1 MSQRGFW
8 DEVRRME
15 KIEGLQ
21 PSLPRMKE
29 LIPWE
34 TFRPLLMQGYA
45 QDRKS
50 NAGRKPIDPVM
61 MFRMLVLQQLYNLSD
76 EEVEYQVNDRRSFEE
91 FVGLGIMDS
100 IPDAKTVWFFRERLI
115 SAGVIEELFEMF
127 DQFLCEA
134 GFEPKGGQ
142 IVDATLIPVPIQ
154 RNTREENQEIKAG
167 NVPDSFKENPN
178 RLPQKDLDAQWVKKN
193 DVSYYGYKNS
203 INIDRE
209 HGFIRRYDV
218 TPANIHDSQML
229 PALVDPKNEQNYF
242 FGDSAFAGKLF
253 EEFLSAAGFE
263 SFIHEKGQKNT
274 PLSEASKAFNS
285 VKSRIRALVEHVF
298 GQMVMT
304 MKGKYTRLI
313 GLTRVKAWWGLRN
326 LTFNMR
332 RFTMKVA

>member
-1 MSQRGFW
+1 MGQRGFW

-15 KIEGLQ
+15 KIDEMQ

-34 TFRPLLMQGYA
+34 SFRPLLLQAYV

-50 NAGRKPIDPVM
+50 NAGRKPIDPVI
-61 MFRMLVLQQLYNLSD
+61 MFRMLILQQLYNLSD
-76 EEVEYQVNDRRSFEE
+76 EELEYQVNDRRSFEE
-91 FVGLGIMDS
+91 FVGLGIMNS
-100 IPDAKTVWFFRERLI
+100 IPDAKTVWLFRERLI
-115 SAGVIEELFEMF
+115 NAGVVEELFEMF
-127 DQFLCEA
+127 DHFLCEA
-134 GFEPKGGQ
+134 GFEPRGGQ

-154 RNTREENQEIKAG
+154 RNTKEENQEIKAG
-167 NVPDSFKENPN
+167 NVPDSFTENPN
-178 RLPQKDLDAQWVKKN
+178 RLPQKDLDARWVKKN

-203 INIDRE
+203 INIDRD
-209 HGFIRRYDV
+209 HGFIRKYDIS
-218 TPANIHDSQML
+218 PANIHDSHML
-229 PALVDPKNEQNYF
+229 PALIDPKNEQNFF
-242 FGDSAFAGKLF
+242 FGDSAYAGNIF

-263 SFIHEKGQKNT
+263 SFIHEKGHKNK
-274 PLSEASKAFNS
+274 PLSEASKAFNT

-313 GLTRVKAWWGLRN
+313 GLTRVQGWWGLRN

-332 RFTMKVA
+332 RFVMKLA

>member
-8 DEVRRME
+8 DEIRRME

-34 TFRPLLMQGYA
+34 SFRPLLIQGYA

-115 SAGVIEELFEMF
+115 NAGVIEELFEMF

-154 RNTREENQEIKAG
+154 RNIGEENQEIKSG
-167 NVPDSFKENPN
+167 NVPDSFKENLN

-193 DVSYYGYKNS
+193 DVSYYGCKNS

-218 TPANIHDSQML
+218 TPANMHDSQML
-229 PALVDPKNEQNYF
+229 PALVDPKNEQNF
-242 FGDSAFAGKLF
+242 FLETLPLQANYLRSFFQPLALKA
-253 EEFLSAAGFE
+253 LSMRKAE
-263 SFIHEKGQKNT
+263 RTTHYQKPARHST
-274 PLSEASKAFNS
+274 P
-285 VKSRIRALVEHVF
+285 
-298 GQMVMT
+298 
-304 MKGKYTRLI
+304 
-313 GLTRVKAWWGLRN
+313 
-326 LTFNMR
+326 
-332 RFTMKVA
+332 